1 MSSRNRV
8 IIGAILIISWVGFW
22 RWADTTLPEETQVK
36 VSQSIESK
44 NTCINLIGL
53 HRTLEESASSMAR
66 EANELQRTL
75 LRERLGEI
83 INGNI
88 LSSNE
93 DMILSEYLS
102 YDLKK
107 IVSERTDAFGD
118 ALLRNIELKP
128 QSIKI
133 VNKLIKKGELEPYW
147 FEEVQQMG
155 QDLRAKFQEARD
167 LTKESPDC
175 FKSTLELEIDK
186 LIDEATSKLE
196 QGETYNGWI
205 AKKTAEELV
214 DSIL

>member
-22 RWADTTLPEETQVK
+22 RWADSTLPEEAQVE

-75 LRERLGEI
+75 LRERLDEI
-83 INGNI
+83 ISENI

-93 DMILSEYLS
+93 DKILSEYLS

-118 ALLRNIELKP
+118 ALARNVELNP
-128 QSIKI
+128 QVVKI
-133 VNKLIKKGELEPYW
+133 VNKLINNGQLEPYW
-147 FEEVQQMG
+147 FEEVQQIG

-167 LTKESPDC
+167 LTNANPEC
-175 FKSTLELEIDK
+175 FKSTLEIDK

-196 QGETYNGWI
+196 QGEVYNGWI

>member
-1 MSSRNRV
+1 MSNRKKLIV
-8 IIGAILIISWVGFW
+8 GGIVIISWIGFW
-22 RWADTTLPEETQVK
+22 RWADTTLPEETKIEVK
-36 VSQSIESK
+36 QSKTPQMVCSD
-44 NTCINLIGL
+44 LIDEK
-53 HRTLEESASSMAR
+53 RSLETTASNMAN

-75 LRERLGEI
+75 LRQRFSEI
-83 INGNI
+83 ISKDT

-93 DMILSEYLS
+93 DKILAEYLS

-107 IVSERTDAFGD
+107 IVAERTDAFGD

-128 QSIKI
+128 QVVKT
-133 VNKLIKKGELEPYW
+133 VNKLIKNGELEPYW

-167 LTKESPDC
+167 LIKSNPEC
-175 FKSTLELEIDK
+175 FKSTLEIDK

-196 QGETYNGWI
+196 QGEAYNGWI

>member
-1 MSSRNRV
+1 MSDRKKF
-8 IIGAILIISWVGFW
+8 IIGGILIISWIGFW
-22 RWADTTLPEETQVK
+22 RWADSTLPEESQVE
-36 VSQSIESK
+36 VSQSVESEV
-44 NTCINLIGL
+44 TCIDLIGS
-53 HRTLEESASSMAR
+53 HRTLEESATSMAR

-75 LRERLGEI
+75 LRQRFNEI
-83 INGNI
+83 ISKDT

-93 DMILSEYLS
+93 DKILAEYLS

-107 IVSERTDAFGD
+107 IVAERTDAFGD

-128 QSIKI
+128 QVVKT
-133 VNKLIKKGELEPYW
+133 VNKLIKNGELEPYW

-167 LTKESPDC
+167 LTKANPEC
-175 FKSTLELEIDK
+175 FKSTLEIDK

-196 QGETYNGWI
+196 QGEAYNGWI

>member
-1 MSSRNRV
+1 M
-8 IIGAILIISWVGFW
+8 IIGAIFVISWVGFW
-22 RWADTTLPEETQVK
+22 RWADTTLPKETQVEI
-36 VSQSIESK
+36 SQSIESED
-44 NTCINLIGL
+44 TCINLIGR

-83 INGNI
+83 ISENI

-93 DMILSEYLS
+93 DKILSEYLS

-107 IVSERTDAFGD
+107 IVLERTDAFGD
-118 ALLRNIELKP
+118 ALARNIELKP
-128 QSIKI
+128 QVVKI
-133 VNKLIKKGELEPYW
+133 VNKLIKNGELEPYW

-155 QDLRAKFQEARD
+155 QDLRAKFKEARD
-167 LTKESPDC
+167 LTKAKPDC
-175 FKSTLELEIDK
+175 FESTLEIDK

-196 QGETYNGWI
+196 QGEAYNGWI

>member
-1 MSSRNRV
+1 MNPRNRV

-22 RWADTTLPEETQVK
+22 RWADSTLPEETQVE
-36 VSQSIESK
+36 VSQSTESE

-66 EANELQRTL
+66 EAKELQRTL
-75 LRERLGEI
+75 LRERLNEI
-83 INGNI
+83 ISENI

-93 DMILSEYLS
+93 DKILSEYLS

-155 QDLRAKFQEARD
+155 QDLRAKFQEASD

-175 FKSTLELEIDK
+175 FKSTLEIDK

-196 QGETYNGWI
+196 QGEVYNGWI

>member
-1 MSSRNRV
+1 MSDRKKF
-8 IIGAILIISWVGFW
+8 IIGGIFIISWIGFW
-22 RWADTTLPEETQVK
+22 RWADSALPEETKIEVT
-36 VSQSIESK
+36 QSKTPQMVCSD
-44 NTCINLIGL
+44 LIDDK
-53 HRTLEESASSMAR
+53 RALETTASNMAK

-75 LRERLGEI
+75 LRQRFNEI
-83 INGNI
+83 ISKDT

-93 DMILSEYLS
+93 DKILAEYLS

-107 IVSERTDAFGD
+107 IVAERTEAFGD

-128 QSIKI
+128 QVVKT
-133 VNKLIKKGELEPYW
+133 VNKLIKNGELEPYW

-167 LTKESPDC
+167 LTKANPEC
-175 FKSTLELEIDK
+175 FKSTLEIDK

-196 QGETYNGWI
+196 QGESYNGWI
-205 AKKTAEELV
+205 ARKTAEELV

>member
-1 MSSRNRV
+1 MSDNKKFLFV
-8 IIGAILIISWVGFW
+8 FILIISWVGFW
-22 RWADTTLPEETQVK
+22 RWADSTLPEESQVE
-36 VSQSIESK
+36 VSQSVESEV
-44 NTCINLIGL
+44 TCIDLIGS
-53 HRTLEESASSMAR
+53 HRTLEESAMSMAR

-83 INGNI
+83 IIENI

-93 DMILSEYLS
+93 DKILSEYLS

-118 ALLRNIELKP
+118 ALARNVELNP
-128 QSIKI
+128 LVVKI
-133 VNKLIKKGELEPYW
+133 VNKLIKNGQLQPYW

-167 LTKESPDC
+167 LTKANPDC
-175 FKSTLELEIDK
+175 FKSTLEIDK
-186 LIDEATSKLE
+186 LIDEATSKFE
-196 QGETYNGWI
+196 QGEAYNGWI

-214 DSIL
+214 ESIL

>member
-1 MSSRNRV
+1 V

-22 RWADTTLPEETQVK
+22 RWADSTLPEETQVEL
-36 VSQSIESK
+36 SQSTESE

-83 INGNI
+83 ISENI

-93 DMILSEYLS
+93 DKILSEYLS

-107 IVSERTDAFGD
+107 IVLERTDAFGD
-118 ALLRNIELKP
+118 ALARNIELKP
-128 QSIKI
+128 QVVKI
-133 VNKLIKKGELEPYW
+133 VNKLIKNGELEPYW

-155 QDLRAKFQEARD
+155 QDLRAKFKEARD
-167 LTKESPDC
+167 LTKAKPDC
-175 FKSTLELEIDK
+175 FESTLEIDK

-196 QGETYNGWI
+196 QGEAYNGWI